1 MGRLDHVTSR
11 VAHRVASVKPRGA
24 GVAASILLLAGSA
37 AYGTLKGEHLPV
49 VLDMLKHARDAG
61 ANAAGFR
68 ITEISIAGRR
78 KLAEGEVLAAAGV
91 TPDSSLLFLDVDDA
105 RRGLEAMPWIAQAT
119 VRKLYPGHLRIEIEE
134 REPFAIWQK
143 NGALSVVAVD
153 GTVLGPLGER
163 PVSGLPQVVGYGAA
177 AKARDFLSLV
187 DRYPVIREQLR
198 ASILVADRRWNLKLK
213 SGLDIRL
220 PETGVEAA
228 LDRLVTLDR
237 DKKLLSRD
245 LTAIDLRLADR
256 VSVRLSDEAG
266 QAREQAAKDKAKK
279 KKKGGDA

>member
-1 MGRLDHVTSR
+1 MSR
-11 VAHRVASVKPRGA
+11 VAHRVAGIKPRGA
-24 GVAASILLLAGSA
+24 GIAASVLLLAGSA
-37 AYGTLKGEHLPV
+37 AYGTFKGDHVPALLEFLK
-49 VLDMLKHARDAG
+49 DARDTG

-78 KLAEGEVLAAAGV
+78 KLGEQEILAAAGV
-91 TPDSSLLFLDVDDA
+91 TPHSSLLFLDVDDA
-105 RRGLEAMPWIAQAT
+105 RHGLEAMPWVAQAT
-119 VRKLYPGHLRIEIEE
+119 VRKLYPGHLRIEIDE
-134 REPFAIWQK
+134 REPFAVWQK
-143 NGALSVVAVD
+143 NGQLSVVAVD
-153 GTVLGPLGER
+153 GTLLGPLGER

-177 AKARDFLSLV
+177 AKARDFLALI

-213 SGLDIRL
+213 NGLDIRL

-228 LDRLVTLDR
+228 LDTLVTLDR

-266 QAREQAAKDKAKK
+266 AAREQWLKDKAKK